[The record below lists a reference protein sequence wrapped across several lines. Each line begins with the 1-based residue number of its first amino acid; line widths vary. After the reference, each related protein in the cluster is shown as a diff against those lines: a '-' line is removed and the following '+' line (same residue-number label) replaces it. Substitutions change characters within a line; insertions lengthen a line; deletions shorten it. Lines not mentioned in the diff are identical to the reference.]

1 MSDVEENELAGAAPQ
16 ATDAGRGPAASAS
29 AAEALFRRMADAA
42 PVMVWLAG
50 AGADCV
56 WFNKPWLEYTGRTPD
71 EESGDGWL
79 SDVHPD
85 DRERCA
91 SRLRGAARERS
102 SFQLEFRLR
111 RHDGEFRW
119 FHGHGVPRFGAAGEF
134 IGFITSCAD
143 VTATKLAEQRLRESE
158 ENLCALVRASSN
170 VVWQA
175 GPDGLSAET
184 ARFWE
189 NLTGQTCGESE
200 GWGWLE
206 AVHPA
211 ERASVRRAWEEA
223 LEEKRRLELEY
234 RILNRHGEYHHF
246 LVHGVPVLNRD
257 GSFRLWVGT
266 MTDISGRVRAEQ
278 ALRGSEA
285 RLRALVA
292 SATEFAILTITG
304 DGRIKSW
311 SEGAERLF
319 GYAADEIIG
328 KPAALLFTAGDRD
341 AGVPKQELTTA
352 LDHGHALDE
361 RWHVRKD
368 GSMVFA
374 SGAVSPIRGSDPPEF
389 VKIARDLTDRKQME
403 DALKDADRRKNE
415 FLATLAHELR
425 NPLAPIRSGLDLL
438 KRAGYD
444 RRLIARTLRVIE
456 RQTDQIVHLVDDLLD
471 ISRITQ
477 GKIRLKKERVELRS
491 IARRAFDNIR
501 ASSRAK
507 EHQLT
512 LYLPDRAVHVD
523 ADVTRVEQ
531 VLFNILN
538 NAVKYTN
545 RGGRISLV
553 LETNES
559 EAVITVTD
567 SGIGIPE
574 DKIGEVFNIFS
585 QAEEMTDEEN
595 GGLGI
600 GLSVVRSLVE
610 MHGGSVNA
618 FSEGAGKGS
627 VFVIRLPL
635 AAGSPAQPDACGG
648 RPVAEEKPE
657 PPTEGKRV
665 LVIDDNR
672 DAVAML
678 QILLTM
684 EGHEVH
690 AAYDGEEAVREAE
703 EFRPDICLCD
713 LGLPKMD
720 GFEVARR
727 ISVTVPEALLV
738 SVSGWG
744 QEEDR
749 KRSEQAG
756 FRHHLVK
763 PVKIDQVMDLIG

>member
-1 MSDVEENELAGAAPQ
+1 MSDVEENELAGAASR
-16 ATDAGRGPAASAS
+16 ASDAGRGPAASGADG
-29 AAEALFRRMADAA
+29 EALFRRMADAA
-42 PVMVWLAG
+42 PVMIWLAG
-50 AGADCV
+50 AEADGV
-56 WFNKPWLEYTGRTPD
+56 WFNKPWLDFTGRTLD
-71 EESGDGWL
+71 EERGDGWL
-79 SDVHPD
+79 VGVHPD

-91 SRLRGAARERS
+91 SSLRGAAGERS
-102 SFQLEFRLR
+102 PFQVEFRLR

-119 FHGHGVPRFGAAGEF
+119 FDGHGVPQFGPAGEF
-134 IGFITSCAD
+134 TGLVTSCAD
-143 VTATKLAEQRLRESE
+143 VTATKLADQRHRESE
-158 ENLCALVRASSN
+158 ENLCALVQASSN

-189 NLTGQTCGESE
+189 NLTGQTRGQSE

-211 ERASVRRAWEEA
+211 ERADVRRAWEEA
-223 LEEKRRLELEY
+223 LEKKRRFELEY

-246 LVHGVPVLNRD
+246 LVHGVPVLNGD
-257 GSFRLWVGT
+257 GSFRLWIGT

-278 ALRGSEA
+278 ALRDSEA
-285 RLRALVA
+285 RMRALVA
-292 SATEFAILTITG
+292 SATEFAILTITE
-304 DGRIKSW
+304 DCRIKSW

-319 GYAADEIIG
+319 GYAADEIVG
-328 KPAALLFTAGDRD
+328 KSSALLFTTEDRD
-341 AGVPKQELTTA
+341 AGVPKQELITA
-352 LDHGHALDE
+352 LEQGHALDE
-361 RWHVRKD
+361 RWHLHKD
-368 GSMVFA
+368 GSRVFA
-374 SGAVSPIRGSDPPEF
+374 SGVVSPIRGSDPPEF
-389 VKIARDLTDRKQME
+389 VKIARDLTERKQME

-491 IARRAFDNIR
+491 ITGRAFENIR

-507 EHQLT
+507 EHQLSVA
-512 LYLPDRAVHVD
+512 LPDRSVHVD

-545 RGGRISLV
+545 RGGRISLA
-553 LETNES
+553 LETTES

-567 SGIGIPE
+567 SGIGIAE
-574 DKIGEVFNIFS
+574 DKIDEVFNIFS
-585 QAEEMTDEEN
+585 QADEMDGDEN
-595 GGLGI
+595 SGLGI

-618 FSEGAGKGS
+618 FSEGPGKGS

-635 AAGSPAQPDACGG
+635 AAGPPAPPDVDAG
-648 RPVAEEKPE
+648 RPVAAEEPE